1 MQQSRDGNHVF
12 AHLIDGDERR
22 ADNNKFTGSGNS
34 TGASEERL
42 ILQCFDTLADA
53 LRQPLGDQRRSSCE
67 ELLCVGDVLHGKL

>member
-1 MQQSRDGNHVF
+1 MQQSRDGNHVS

-42 ILQCFDTLADA
+42 IPQRFDTLADA
-53 LRQPLGDQRRSSCE
+53 LRQPLGVQGRSGCE
-67 ELLCVGDVLHGKL
+67 ELLGVGDVLQGKL